1 MVGLNS
7 RSAPLPTSPSPQAS
21 LSPQD
26 HLKSE
31 ISNFKSPPPPLST
44 LAHRRP
50 STVCSRGMH
59 YFITGTSTD
68 AGKTYVTCLLL
79 RALTAQGTRAVGF
92 KPVTCGGR
100 EDAIALRDAGTP
112 GPDLDLINPVAYR
125 QPLSPMAAALLENRP
140 FDDAPILAAW
150 AELTA
155 QYDRVL
161 VEGAGGWEVPLSKGR
176 TIADLAALL
185 NLPVI
190 VVADNRLGSLN
201 HTILT
206 VRAIQHRGLSCAGI
220 ILNHPADSRDLAS
233 ISNSLILQSMLDV
246 PILAEIMHGETDL
259 DWPSLV

>member
-1 MVGLNS
+1 
-7 RSAPLPTSPSPQAS
+7 
-21 LSPQD
+21 
-26 HLKSE
+26 
-31 ISNFKSPPPPLST
+31 
-44 LAHRRP
+44 
-50 STVCSRGMH
+50 MH

-125 QPLSPMAAALLENRP
+125 QPLAPMAAALLENRP

-259 DWPSLV
+259 EWPSLV